1 MLTILFYHL
10 NFVSFTHGFFT
21 FNLQGPT
28 LPPMVSINMIYD
40 LLFTIWNSKV
50 VFVFTKPRCWW
61 NDDYL
66 MSWSQL
72 WLNIRRVSAALQH
85 FITGCCPGFR
95 ECLWCNLISKLYLTK
110 LPTDCCEIVFLN
122 MTNLLKHENIECTLY
137 FIILLHEHCF
147 SFTLFP
153 NI

>member
-1 MLTILFYHL
+1 
-10 NFVSFTHGFFT
+10 
-21 FNLQGPT
+21 
-28 LPPMVSINMIYD
+28 
-40 LLFTIWNSKV
+40 
-50 VFVFTKPRCWW
+50 
-61 NDDYL
+61 

-72 WLNIRRVSAALQH
+72 WLNIRSVSAALQH

-110 LPTDCCEIVFLN
+110 LSTDCCEIVFLN

-147 SFTLFP
+147 TLFP
-153 NI
+153 NRYMTTFSWYFTYCTCCFAGQIMKIPIKHQTDGWNSFSICDNIQKLFKHN